1 MKKMLSESYN
11 NIALAMNT
19 KKLTLMDKLDRKSFY
34 ESRAK
39 YESPEKLAFIEKMRK
54 MRINQKPYLTGNS
67 QTGDSKHVTLQSQ
80 IMSPLEK
87 YIDLSK

>member
-1 MKKMLSESYN
+1 MLSESYN

-39 YESPEKLAFIEKMRK
+39 YESPEKLAFIEKMKKKLCKSFQISLFLDNKHKRTQSFNSVLPFK
-54 MRINQKPYLTGNS
+54 QDHGLKP
-67 QTGDSKHVTLQSQ
+67 Q
-80 IMSPLEK
+80 
-87 YIDLSK
+87 